1 MHVEIYIASSIYGEV
16 SINSK
21 DPITDNRH
29 YWTVH
34 IALQYQACNL
44 YFKAEK

>member
-1 MHVEIYIASSIYGEV
+1 MHVEIYAASPTYRAV
-16 SINSK
+16 SINRK
-21 DPITDNRH
+21 EPTEDNRH

-44 YFKAEK
+44 YIKAEK